1 MKDLTLIIPAKKES
15 ESLPRVLD
23 ELKEFELKVKVVLAS
38 DDLITIKSIE
48 KYEVEIIFQEKS
60 GYGDALITGINSLSE
75 GYFCIFNADGSFDP
89 RELSDMYKKL
99 KLNNSDFIFATRYEE
114 NSGSEDDTFLTK
126 LGNKIFTI
134 LGKLL
139 FRLNLTDILY
149 TYVIGNVEQY
159 KKLNIN
165 SLDFGFCVELPIMA
179 KKNNMNLLTFPSYER
194 KRIAGIKK
202 VNEFKDGF
210 LILFKMI
217 NLIFRKK

>member
-1 MKDLTLIIPAKKES
+1 MNDLTLIIPAKKES

-23 ELKEFELKVKVVLAS
+23 ELKKFELKVKVVLAS
-38 DDLITIKSIE
+38 DDLPTIKSIE
-48 KYEVEIIFQEKS
+48 KYDVEIVFQKNS
-60 GYGDALITGINSLSE
+60 GYGDALITGINSLNE

-89 RELSDMYKKL
+89 SELSEMYKKL
-99 KLNNSDFIFATRYEE
+99 KLNNSDFIFATRYEK

-126 LGNKIFTI
+126 LGNKIFTL
-134 LGKLL
+134 LGKLM

-149 TYVIGNVEQY
+149 TYVIGSVEQY

-165 SLDFGFCVELPIMA
+165 SLDFGFCVEFPIMA
-179 KKNNMNLLTFPSYER
+179 KKNGMSLLTFPSYER

-217 NLIFRKK
+217 SLILRKK